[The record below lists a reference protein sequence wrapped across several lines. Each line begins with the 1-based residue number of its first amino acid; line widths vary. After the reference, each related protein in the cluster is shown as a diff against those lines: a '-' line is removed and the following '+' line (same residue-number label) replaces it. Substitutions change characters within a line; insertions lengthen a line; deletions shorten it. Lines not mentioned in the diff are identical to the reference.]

1 MLTLWSLIKEFCV
14 QVNNIVK
21 LEPKRENKSTWFRAS
36 HELMKRKDLTTN
48 TKVVYMYMLDRY
60 TFFNGQGKEYYEN
73 MQDIGDA
80 LGIQRRTVS
89 DCIKSLEDIGLVRVF
104 KKKVNASE
112 RSVVSHSYHVRD
124 MYGMHN

>member
-1 MLTLWSLIKEFCV
+1 VLTLWSLRKGVCV
-14 QVNNIVK
+14 QSSNIVK
-21 LEPKRENKSTWFRAS
+21 LEAKREPKSTWFRTS

-48 TKVVYMYMLDRY
+48 AKVVYMYMLDRY
-60 TFFNGQGKEYYEN
+60 TFFNSQGKEYYEN

-89 DCIKSLEDIGLVRVF
+89 DCIKSLEDAALVRVF
-104 KKKVNASE
+104 KKNVYATE

-124 MYGMHN
+124 MYGMHD